1 MLPAEPRRDCFL
13 EVESALAPKLRAT
26 AFRRHERWGPAS
38 ARSDV
43 CSSRATV
50 LSMKPVLPVM
60 VVLAAVCACSRPT
73 STPSEP
79 GPAVAATSSAVAA
92 TAIPNGAMAKA
103 AVGAAAP
110 DFTLTDLDGHV
121 VTLSSF
127 KGKTV
132 VVEWFNPGCPFV
144 RKAHTVGSLK
154 DSPARA
160 LAQGVVWLAVNSAAP
175 GKQGSGAEANRKVAA
190 EFAMTY
196 PILLDDNGNVG
207 RAYGAT
213 NTPNMFVIDPGG
225 TLVYRGAIDN
235 SPDGEGQSPTDG
247 ALVNYVDVTLA
258 ALKAHQ
264 PVKVP
269 ETKAYGC
276 GVKYAS

>member
-1 MLPAEPRRDCFL
+1 MKRVL
-13 EVESALAPKLRAT
+13 LATLLFA
-26 AFRRHERWGPAS
+26 AS
-38 ARSDV
+38 A
-43 CSSRATV
+43 CGHPSSASPEQGT
-50 LSMKPVLPVM
+50 S
-60 VVLAAVCACSRPT
+60 S
-73 STPSEP
+73 STPS
-79 GPAVAATSSAVAA
+79 ANANASMT
-92 TAIPNGAMAKA
+92 KA
-103 AVGAAAP
+103 AVGATAP
-110 DFTLTDLDGHV
+110 DFTLTDLDGHA
-121 VTLSSF
+121 VTLSKL

-132 VVEWFNPGCPFV
+132 VLEWFNPGCPFV
-144 RKAHTVGSLK
+144 RKSHTVGSLK
-154 DSPARA
+154 DTPSRA
-160 LAQGVVWLAVNSAAP
+160 LGQGVVWIAVNSAAP
-175 GKQGSGAEANRKVAA
+175 GKQGSGADMNRKGAT

-213 NTPNMFVIDPGG
+213 NTPNMYVIDPQG

-247 ALVNYVDVTLA
+247 KLVNYVDDALA
-258 ALKAHQ
+258 AVKAHQ